1 MTIRKV
7 NWQDEELDI
16 YYKKN
21 GYPKSVWQ
29 DNEGKPFGIYGY
41 DSQEDADNGYD
52 VVDVQWFATE
62 QERDDAIFDQGYRDC
77 NVCSESFNLYADE
90 GLLNLEEILE
100 CSEQQQQ
107 QWQSNNPRID
117 LTSYFCS
124 NCAEHTI
131 KQIEG

>member
-52 VVDVQWFATE
+52 VVDIQWFATE
-62 QERDDAIFDQGYRDC
+62 QERDDAVFDQGYRDC
-77 NVCSESFNLYADE
+77 NVCSECFNLYADE
-90 GLLNLEEILE
+90 GLLNLEEILD

-124 NCAEHTI
+124 DCAEHTI
-131 KQIEG
+131 QQIEG

>member
-16 YYKKN
+16 YYRKN

-62 QERDDAIFDQGYRDC
+62 QQRDQAFQEMKAEDDNPNSVGYYGYNQKTD
-77 NVCSESFNLYADE
+77 NYYPNLD
-90 GLLNLEEILE
+90 
-100 CSEQQQQ
+100 
-107 QWQSNNPRID
+107 D
-117 LTSYFCS
+117 
-124 NCAEHTI
+124 
-131 KQIEG
+131 